1 MAAVG
6 VVPAVA
12 AAEGVAA
19 AVTAGARRRHCGSL
33 VAALLGVG
41 VATSSA
47 QAGPADVEVRMA
59 RQLFADAEKDEDA
72 GQWNDALVKLRRV
85 AQVKLT
91 AGIHYHIAL
100 CEEHVGHLAA
110 ALDEYTSA
118 EVQARSETA
127 TDVLRLVGKRIADL
141 GPRVPR
147 LTIRLVPS
155 VADATVTLDGAR
167 LSPAVLGTA
176 LPVDP
181 GEHHIEAGTADR
193 PATLRTVTLR
203 ERDVMVVDL
212 PLAEPPPPPPVVP
225 PAATSRPDTSGG
237 SASSPLESTGDS
249 GSSRPSRGG
258 AILASAGAVV
268 LAGGGIAAFLAAGS
282 AHTRAVSQCAALV
295 STSPDACDSEKNGV
309 RSWDFTAAG
318 AWLGA
323 AAATTVAIIL
333 WARPS
338 TSATSAQLLFGPGS
352 MILRGGF

>member
-1 MAAVG
+1 M
-6 VVPAVA
+6 VPAVGA
-12 AAEGVAA
+12 AA
-19 AVTAGARRRHCGSL
+19 AVTAEARRRHCGSV
-33 VAALLGVG
+33 VAALLGMG
-41 VATSSA
+41 VVTSSA

-72 GQWNDALVKLRRV
+72 GRWNDALVKLRRV

-100 CEEHVGHLAA
+100 CQEHVGQLAT

-118 EVQARSETA
+118 DMQARSESA

-141 GPRVPR
+141 GPRVPG

-155 VADATVTLDGAR
+155 VADATVTLDGAK

-181 GEHHIEAGTADR
+181 GEHHIEAGAADR
-193 PATLRTVTLR
+193 PTTMRTVTMH
-203 ERDVMVVDL
+203 ERDVTVVDL
-212 PLAEPPPPPPVVP
+212 PLAEPSPPPSVVL
-225 PAATSRPDTSGG
+225 PAATSRPDPAGG
-237 SASSPLESTGDS
+237 PAPSPPEATGDN
-249 GSSRPSRGG
+249 GPSRPSRGG
-258 AILASAGAVV
+258 AILATGGAVV
-268 LAGGGIAAFLAAGS
+268 LAGGGVAAFLAAGS

-318 AWLGA
+318 VWLGA

-338 TSATSAQLLFGPGS
+338 TSATSAQLVFGPGS